1 MMWTPDTPVVLYG
14 AAHRGTMV
22 SRYLRGRCNVTGFID
37 KRAAEIPSHEGLPVT
52 RVANA
57 DKSALVIVC
66 VNNIFEHE
74 SIALS
79 LAAEGFNR
87 VVFCPVNG
95 SNMVWRSA
103 EDRAQMARVHNA
115 IIDEQLV
122 LPVGVPALSGLF
134 EPEYKDDALI
144 SDTSGEVLAWI
155 PALLV
160 CARRYGNGLF
170 QDSPVFTLFPYLE
183 LFKWFDGE
191 AGATPDHYMDLYC
204 RNAADQF
211 GIAQTAAWVDNVL
224 RSRRQVYERMRQTES
239 IDPLFF
245 LNHAV
250 KADWNSD
257 ENHFNMD
264 SGKHRAAFQI
274 HRKRSLVPL
283 KLSNAD
289 YEAYLNRPALK
300 ALIDCMVRSAI
311 TELPYPVMHS
321 YFLRAPYRAE
331 SAYYE
336 TLLKLSRTLVLKNFS
351 ETGRVSLRGVY
362 LRAESPDLEPLAQ
375 AFAVLGC
382 SIRYAYQE
390 SEFDRCVRDLY
401 RISDRFART
410 GSARETYDF
419 LLDEWVAR

>member
-1 MMWTPDTPVVLYG
+1 MIWTAETPIVLYG

-22 SRYLRGRCNVTGFID
+22 SRYLRASCNVTGFID
-37 KRAAEIPSHEGLPVT
+37 KRAAEIERHEGLPVT
-52 RVANA
+52 SVGHA
-57 DKSALVIVC
+57 DKSALVIIC

-74 SIALS
+74 SIALG
-79 LAAEGFNR
+79 LAAEGFER
-87 VVFCPVNG
+87 VIFCPVNG
-95 SNMVWRSA
+95 SNMSWRSA
-103 EDRAQMARVHNA
+103 EDRAQMAKLHNH
-115 IIDEQLV
+115 IIDEQLT
-122 LPVGVPALSGLF
+122 LPVEIPALRGLF
-134 EPEYKDDALI
+134 HPDYKDDALI
-144 SDTSGEVLAWI
+144 SDASGDVLAWI

-160 CARRYGNGLF
+160 CARRNGNGLF

-250 KADWNSD
+250 KADWNSE

-283 KLSNAD
+283 KLSSAD
-289 YEAYLNRPALK
+289 YEAYLNHPALK
-300 ALIDCMVRSAI
+300 ALIDCMVRSGI

-336 TLLKLSRTLVLKNFS
+336 TLLKLCRVLVLRNFS
-351 ETGRVSLRGVY
+351 ETGRVSLRGVH
-362 LRAESPDLEPLAQ
+362 LRAESADLEPLAQ
-375 AFAVLGC
+375 AFALLGC
-382 SIRYAYQE
+382 SIHYAYQE
-390 SEFDRCVRDLY
+390 SEFDRGVRDLY
-401 RISDRFART
+401 RISDRFAQ
-410 GSARETYDF
+410 SAAALEAYDF

>member
-1 MMWTPDTPVVLYG
+1 MWTAETPIVLYG

-22 SRYLRGRCNVTGFID
+22 SRYLRGGCNVTGFID
-37 KRAAEIPSHEGLPVT
+37 KRADEIASHEGLPVT
-52 RVANA
+52 GVGDA

-74 SIALS
+74 SIALG
-79 LAAEGFNR
+79 LAAAGFDR

-95 SNMVWRSA
+95 SNMSWRSA
-103 EDRAQMARVHNA
+103 EERAQLARVHND
-115 IIDEQLV
+115 IIDEQLI
-122 LPVGVPALSGLF
+122 LPVEVPALTGLF
-134 EPEYKDDALI
+134 HPAYKDDALI
-144 SDTSGEVLAWI
+144 SAELGEVLAWV

-160 CARRYGNGLF
+160 CARRNGNGLF
-170 QDSPVFTLFPYLE
+170 KDSPVFTLFPYLE
-183 LFKWFDGE
+183 LFRWFDGE
-191 AGATPDHYMDLYC
+191 ADATADHYMDLYC

-283 KLSNAD
+283 RLSSAD

-300 ALIDCMVRSAI
+300 ALIDCMVRFNI

-321 YFLRAPYRAE
+321 YFLRVPYRAE
-331 SAYYE
+331 GAYYE
-336 TLLKLSRTLVLKNFS
+336 TLLKVCRALVLKNFS
-351 ETGRVSLRGVY
+351 ETGRVSLGGVC
-362 LRAESPDLEPLAQ
+362 LRVENADLEPLAQ
-375 AFAVLGC
+375 TFAVLGC
-382 SIRYAYQE
+382 SVRCAYQE
-390 SEFDRCVRDLY
+390 SGFDQCVRDLY
-401 RISDRFART
+401 RISDRFARMSVAQ
-410 GSARETYDF
+410 GECDF
-419 LLDEWVAR
+419 VLDEWVAR

>member
-1 MMWTPDTPVVLYG
+1 MLLTADTPIILYG

-22 SRYLRGRCNVTGFID
+22 SRYLKGRLNVVGFID
-37 KRAAEIPSHEGLPVT
+37 KRAAEITHHEGLPVSC
-52 RVANA
+52 VADA
-57 DKSALVIVC
+57 DKTALVIVC

-79 LAAEGFNR
+79 LAAEGFER

-95 SNMVWRSA
+95 SNMAWRSA
-103 EDRAQMARVHNA
+103 EERTQMASVHNA
-115 IIDEQLV
+115 IIDEQLA
-122 LPVGVPALSGLF
+122 LPVEVPALHGLF
-134 EPEYKDDALI
+134 RPEYKDDALI
-144 SDTSGEVLAWI
+144 SAEDAEVLAWI
-155 PALLV
+155 PAWLV
-160 CARRYGNGLF
+160 CARRNGNGLF
-170 QDSPVFTLFPYLE
+170 KDSPVFTLFPYLE

-191 AGATPDHYMDLYC
+191 ADATPNHYMDLYC

-211 GIAQTAAWVDNVL
+211 GIAQTDAWVENVL

-239 IDPLFF
+239 VDPLFF

-257 ENHFNMD
+257 ESHFNMD
-264 SGKHRAAFQI
+264 SGKHRAAFLI

-300 ALIDCMVRSAI
+300 ALIDCMLRSSI

-321 YFLRAPYRAE
+321 YFLRVPYRAE
-331 SAYYE
+331 SAFYE
-336 TLLKLSRTLVLKNFS
+336 TLLKSCRALVLKNFS
-351 ETGRVSLRGVY
+351 ETGRVSLGGVR
-362 LRAESPDLEPLAQ
+362 LRVESADLEPLAQ

-382 SIRYAYQE
+382 SVHHTYQA
-390 SEFDRCVRDLY
+390 SEFDRAVRDLY
-401 RISDRFART
+401 RISDRFARA
-410 GSARETYDF
+410 GHVPAACDF
-419 LLDEWVAR
+419 VLDEWVAR